1 MDPDTERRSLYG
13 KAGDFRMTSY
23 GCEFRVLSGYF
34 LKDNDTIGFMWDQ
47 AMKAIDA
54 YNHEEPIPNP
64 EEVQDVINNSDV
76 ETAKRLTKEFY
87 LI

>member
-13 KAGDFRMTSY
+13 KAGDFRMCSY
-23 GCEFRVLSGYF
+23 GTEWRVLSGYF
-34 LKDNDTIGFMWDQ
+34 LSNDETIGFMWDQ

-54 YNHEEPIPNP
+54 YNNFVEIPN
-64 EEVQDVINNSDV
+64 EIIVQRTINNSDINS
-76 ETAKRLTKEFY
+76 AKKLCKEFN

>member
-1 MDPDTERRSLYG
+1 VEY
-13 KAGDFRMTSY
+13 
-23 GCEFRVLSGYF
+23 RVLSGYF
-34 LKDNDTIGFMWDQ
+34 LSNDETIGFMWDQ

-54 YNHEEPIPNP
+54 YNECEPIPNP

-76 ETAKRLTKEFY
+76 ETATMLTKEFY